1 MHTTTVIRLIGERLA
16 WYPPGASEEPQ
27 WLDNDIAR
35 ENLRAALAQRRLG
48 VCFAVPGADA
58 RLLSLPVT
66 AAEKKHINKSLSFA
80 LEEQVAADI
89 DDLHFASC
97 TLDKETMAVAIC
109 ARSRMLEWQSLLADF
124 PGISQWRP
132 EQLLLPWQ
140 QGEWCLV
147 VEGDTTIV
155 RLGKCEGFTIENTMV
170 SAMLQGALAG
180 QAPPQAIVVYGRDQS
195 ADTALLPESL
205 RDKVQ
210 WRNGNLYAALLLS
223 ESATVDL
230 NLLQG
235 GFAPRLPFA
244 RWWRQWRAAAALFA
258 VAFVLQ
264 LAATYTDY
272 RNLSSENLVLRGAVQ
287 DSYRKAFPKGAV
299 VDAEK
304 QLRRQLDALRGTGQ
318 SSGFVSLME
327 RIGRVVAELPGT
339 TIASINYNEKG
350 DEMRMNIVAADFEGV
365 EKLRSRINAAGLEAV
380 MESSS
385 AQGDLVRARLRVG
398 ERS

>member
-1 MHTTTVIRLIGERLA
+1 MHTIAVVRLVGDRLA
-16 WYPPGASEEPQ
+16 WYPPGTSDEPQ

-58 RLLSLPVT
+58 RLLTLPVT
-66 AAEKKHINKSLSFA
+66 AAEKKHISKSLPFA
-80 LEEQVAADI
+80 LEEQVAEDI

-97 TLDKETMAVAIC
+97 SLDKDTMAVAIC
-109 ARSRMLEWQSLLADF
+109 ARSNMLHWQDLLADF
-124 PGISQWRP
+124 SGISQWRP
-132 EQLLLPWQ
+132 EPLLLPWQ
-140 QGEWCLV
+140 EDEWCLV
-147 VEGDTTIV
+147 VEGDTVIV
-155 RLGKCEGFTIENTMV
+155 RLGQCEGFTVESDLLSTL
-170 SAMLQGALAG
+170 LQGALAE
-180 QAPPQAIVVYGRDQS
+180 QAAPGAIVVYGRDQS
-195 ADTALLPESL
+195 ADTALLPASL
-205 RDKVQ
+205 HDKVQ

-223 ESATVDL
+223 ESSGLNL

-235 GFAPRLPFA
+235 DFVPRLPFA
-244 RWWRQWRAAAALFA
+244 RWWSQWRAVAALFA
-258 VAFVLQ
+258 VAFLLQ
-264 LAATYTDY
+264 LTATYADY
-272 RNLSSENLVLRGAVQ
+272 RNLTAENLALRGAVQ

-327 RIGRVVAELPGT
+327 RIGVVVAGLSDT
-339 TIASINYNEKG
+339 SIASINYNEKG

-365 EKLRSRINAAGLEAV
+365 EQLRSRINEAGLEAV

-385 AQGDLVRARLRVG
+385 AQGDRVRARLRVG